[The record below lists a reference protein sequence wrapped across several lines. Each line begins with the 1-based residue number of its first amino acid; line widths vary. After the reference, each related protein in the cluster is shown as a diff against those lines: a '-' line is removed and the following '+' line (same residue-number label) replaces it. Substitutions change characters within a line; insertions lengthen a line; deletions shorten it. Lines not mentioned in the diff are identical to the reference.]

1 MEPDLEQERWQSA
14 IGKLMSIT
22 PSEPR
27 LARNPVE
34 VIRIIDESAHLPQK
48 NPYKLLFDI
57 MKHDR
62 KKSSLSRALKKL
74 RTFQKENSIDPVFS
88 EYAAT
93 TLEWIA
99 QRSKLRGFQNF
110 GIKALKIMKKLEF
123 EDKEKRMGAIVKEYT
138 RIGIDVD
145 VKKLDKK
152 WKAKKKAPKEDKTKA
167 VEIVARRGI

>member
-1 MEPDLEQERWQSA
+1 MEADLEKERWQ
-14 IGKLMSIT
+14 GTLEDLMNIT
-22 PSEPR
+22 PAEPR
-27 LARNPVE
+27 LARNPFHAG
-34 VIRIIDESAHLPQK
+34 RIIEESTQLPQK

-62 KKSSLSRALKKL
+62 KKSSLVRALKKL

-99 QRSKLRGFQNF
+99 QRSKLSGFANF

-123 EDKEKRMGAIVKEYT
+123 ENKQARMDAIINEYT
-138 RIGIDVD
+138 RRGIEVD

-152 WKAKKKAPKEDKTKA
+152 WKTKKRAPKEAKTKPDP
-167 VEIVARRGI
+167 IVLRRWI